1 MSSDVIFIKSFLI
14 DDDGVTAVEYAL
26 IAFFIFFVIVVS
38 VGDVGQKALD
48 LYNNVASVIP

>member
-48 LYNNVASVIP
+48 LYNNVASVMP